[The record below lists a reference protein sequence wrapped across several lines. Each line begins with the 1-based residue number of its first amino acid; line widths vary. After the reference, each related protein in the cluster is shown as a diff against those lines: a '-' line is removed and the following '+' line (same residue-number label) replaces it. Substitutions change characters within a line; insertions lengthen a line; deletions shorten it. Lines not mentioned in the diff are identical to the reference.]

1 MQPRQR
7 KAKMANSRRSDFGE
21 EFVERLRK
29 DRFRKAYILVNGL
42 SSGEEEEDEEELCF
56 EDEDDE
62 IASYAMDSSHRPP
75 SVHSSRRPPS
85 IAHSQRAGGA
95 FGFDARDL
103 YFFGVLS
110 ELTDKFTPERTARF
124 IAKNPPPA
132 DFRSLGP
139 NERIAYLLYF
149 SLYGRYLSVGKFH
162 NVFNREFF
170 KYTSAGDSE
179 RVAFLKICR
188 LTLEEYKRRALEQ
201 NKRAYK
207 LSQKHLFSDGRATP
221 DSRMSDRPSMESE
234 DLNSIDSLTKELMFH
249 RSPHAPVRFGR
260 GGRIIY
266 VDPTSSV
273 STVCVED
280 LKRFFKDTEGRRY
293 VEMLETFKGP
303 LLGGHTPPQ
312 TPLLF
317 IQCQIDRL
325 LQSDV
330 YRANPS
336 SCDANDCL
344 LIWSLLEILIRQ
356 HGKVTGPDLA
366 RLLCSNQTKHLA
378 VTHKSFLKS
387 DDEFVRSTSAVSRQ
401 NSADTE
407 SSTASSALE
416 RVMRF
421 LLGGHV
427 DEAIESAIADG
438 LLFDALLLAHRLFLN
453 DRNRLDAIE
462 TRLMAHRS
470 PQHPITTLLSVA
482 ADQPV
487 PLLSNP
493 TTYETN
499 GWRSHIAIVLANLQ
513 SPTAMSAV
521 YQLGLALA
529 QKEFNSAADFC
540 FLAVNLLSG
549 FDCFQQQS
557 ENDGHQ
563 RKFIRLI
570 NATLPDDETNSSLT
584 RFGWSILD
592 YQATELFDY
601 ALQLVNPNSQTLL
614 SNSNCYVK
622 ARLQYAQLLDELGGF
637 KNAVE
642 LYRSD
647 TSDHSKT
654 PSPPPQPSAIPKSQF
669 VQPQHPKTQLRGAL
683 TSSTHQPTRSP
694 PKSLPGQSSVR
705 TSIAS
710 QGEREE
716 LPSRRSRS
724 PSPTV
729 TLTHSP
735 PNVSSIHAF
744 MANPRTSESDEVGVF
759 AEKANSQN
767 NAQLQPPFL
776 LPIPPFYNV
785 GTIQNADANVQQPR
799 EMEAVNVADGDLRQ
813 MPPLKRPSVSSTS
826 DKLSSSANPNGPK
839 SVAAPLPNSTGHKN
853 QEEFNNEKVT
863 ASADEKNEGSGGGG
877 KGFLRGFFSKI
888 KVPVDSNE
896 MKLPEDKDPKIVWDP
911 RLGRYVDQEQ
921 NQQPPEELAPPPI
934 IPTYQPQQWHTA
946 QSQEQQQHQVPTAS
960 RAFQGKSRS

>member
-1 MQPRQR
+1 MNLQQR

-42 SSGEEEEDEEELCF
+42 SSGEEDDEEELCF

-179 RVAFLKICR
+179 RICR

-221 DSRMSDRPSMESE
+221 DSRMESE

-280 LKRFFKDTEGRRY
+280 LKRFFKDTEGRKY

-378 VTHKSFLKS
+378 VTAKSFLKS
-387 DDEFVRSTSAVSRQ
+387 DDEFVRNTLAVSRQ
-401 NSADTE
+401 NSADAE

-421 LLGGHV
+421 LLGGH
-427 DEAIESAIADG
+427 EAIESAIADG
-438 LLFDALLLAHRLFLN
+438 LLFDALLLAHRLFPN

-462 TRLMAHRS
+462 SRLMAHRS

-513 SPTAMSAV
+513 NPTAMSAV

-563 RKFIRLI
+563 RTFIRLI

-614 SNSNCYVK
+614 SNSNCYAK

-654 PSPPPQPSAIPKSQF
+654 PSPPPHPSAISKSQF

-683 TSSTHQPTRSP
+683 TSSSSSTQPFQPTRSP

-724 PSPTV
+724 PSPTA

-744 MANPRTSESDEVGVF
+744 MANPRTSERKSECPKQNAIPSPKQCSTPTSVSD
-759 AEKANSQN
+759 ANSALLQCWN
-767 NAQLQPPFL
+767 NSKCR
-776 LPIPPFYNV
+776 
-785 GTIQNADANVQQPR
+785 R
-799 EMEAVNVADGDLRQ
+799 ECPTTTRDG
-813 MPPLKRPSVSSTS
+813 
-826 DKLSSSANPNGPK
+826 G
-839 SVAAPLPNSTGHKN
+839 GHKS
-853 QEEFNNEKVT
+853 QKEVNNEKVT

-888 KVPVDSNE
+888 KVPADSKE
-896 MKLPEDKDPKIVWDP
+896 MKLPEDKDPKIVWDS

-921 NQQPPEELAPPPI
+921 SQQPPEELAPPPI

-946 QSQEQQQHQVPTAS
+946 QPQEQQQHPVPTAS
-960 RAFQGKSRS
+960 RAFQGKSRYANAWNS